1 MKVSAVGENRADR
14 DLGFW
19 SKIGNFMAATSIKTR
34 ERNRINRLRLFGRFE
49 NFSEL
54 IRQFGFVLSGPVLKS
69 RRWLRKKTPK
79 AIPTTVHYTE
89 TPIYIDYGN
98 NAFNPAMKRKTVRLL
113 DACVSLR
120 WNLKQ
125 IRKQYQRSPKAHNY
139 TGAWDELM

>member
-54 IRQFGFVLSGPVLKS
+54 IRQFGYVLSGLVLKS
-69 RRWLRKKTPK
+69 RR
-79 AIPTTVHYTE
+79 
-89 TPIYIDYGN
+89 
-98 NAFNPAMKRKTVRLL
+98 
-113 DACVSLR
+113 
-120 WNLKQ
+120 
-125 IRKQYQRSPKAHNY
+125 
-139 TGAWDELM
+139 